1 MAFDPWRGSFTAI
14 CGDVHDRDSR
24 ASGAVKLG
32 AWRTSDFLRGI
43 TASPQQVRFTGE
55 CFADQVF
62 YGYLCRCRYSSPSSG
77 VWMGW
82 K

>member
-1 MAFDPWRGSFTAI
+1 MA
-14 CGDVHDRDSR
+14 
-24 ASGAVKLG
+24 
-32 AWRTSDFLRGI
+32 TSDFLRGI

-62 YGYLCRCRYSSPSSG
+62 YGYLCRCNFPPGIRRLAALSTNSLQP
-77 VWMGW
+77 